1 MRVGL
6 RKLFQFGFVVNAGI
20 GNFEGTGSRRD
31 VGLDIADTRNFGQ
44 IASDRG
50 GTGTSEHVG
59 HFEADKGGRR
69 RTSVALYGG
78 RCIARRIGNWLGTCR
93 APDHR
98 QESELNHDR

>member
-1 MRVGL
+1 MRVGF
-6 RKLFQFGFVVNAGI
+6 RKLLQFGFIVNAGI
-20 GNFEGTGSRRD
+20 GNLEGTGSRRN
-31 VGLDIADTRNFGQ
+31 VGFDIADTRDFGQ

-69 RTSVALYGG
+69 RTSVTRCGG
-78 RCIARRIGNWLGTCR
+78 RGIARRVGNWLGSCG

-98 QESELNHDR
+98 QENELNHDR